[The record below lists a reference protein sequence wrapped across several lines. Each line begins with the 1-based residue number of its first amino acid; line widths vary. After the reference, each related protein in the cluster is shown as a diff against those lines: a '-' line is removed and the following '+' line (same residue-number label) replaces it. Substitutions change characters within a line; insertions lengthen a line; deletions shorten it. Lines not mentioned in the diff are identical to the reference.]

1 MLANPFQASRA
12 YASTALE
19 SMIADASPARL
30 TLMLHDGL
38 LEAIHRARLGML
50 GGDMAGKGEAI
61 GKALAILGDGLAPT
75 LDRERGGDIA
85 ANLGALYEYTVA
97 RLSLASLRN
106 DVEALDAVGSLV
118 RELREGWVELCA
130 RESARVAEMAL
141 AARESSAGLRRG
153 AA

>member
-1 MLANPFQASRA
+1 MFANPFQASRA

-19 SMIADASPARL
+19 SMIAEASPARL

-50 GGDMAGKGEAI
+50 SGDMAGKGEAI

-85 ANLGALYEYTVA
+85 ANLGALYEYMVA

-106 DVEALDAVGSLV
+106 DVEALDAVGVLV
-118 RELREGWVELCA
+118 RELREGWNELCA
-130 RESARVAEMAL
+130 RESARVTEMAM
-141 AARESSAGLRRG
+141 AARAAAVGARLG

>member
-1 MLANPFQASRA
+1 MFANPFQASRA

-50 GGDMAGKGEAI
+50 SGDMAGKGEAV

-85 ANLGALYEYTVA
+85 ANLGALYEYMVA

-106 DVEALDAVGSLV
+106 DVEALDAVGTLV
-118 RELREGWVELCA
+118 RELREGWSELCA
-130 RESARVAEMAL
+130 RESEQASERAL
-141 AARESSAGLRRG
+141 AARAAATG
-153 AA
+153 ARLGAV